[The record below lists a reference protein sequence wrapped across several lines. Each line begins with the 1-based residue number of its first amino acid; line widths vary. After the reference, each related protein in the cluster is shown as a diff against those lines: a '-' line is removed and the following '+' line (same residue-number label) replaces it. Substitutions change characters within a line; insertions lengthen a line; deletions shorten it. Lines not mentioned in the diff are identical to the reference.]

1 MNNHVTSVNF
11 TQSASDSMATDCTLA
26 VGWARYGCQLSS
38 WGANSYGQLGQGH
51 AEDKLLPGEVTPV
64 DISIQSISGGGGH
77 TLVIDD
83 EGNLFVC
90 GSNNKGQL
98 GLGHTRDVSTLTK
111 VQLPEGSVVTK
122 ATGGWDFTL
131 IITAAG
137 ELFVMG
143 SNTFGQLGSPGA
155 NQVLLP
161 VKVNVPNEEKVRDV
175 AAGLRHVVM
184 VTVSGN
190 IYCWGAGRKGQCGI
204 LVDNKPPNRLTT
216 PVLVRIPESQEKG
229 LYEMTSKH
237 RITLMGYFYTY
248 SRHVSSVVT
257 RRLPCGAM
265 HHHDQ
270 TVTRYLSL
278 MTDRDQVFVLNDQI
292 VTRYLSLITDRN
304 QMYFWGC
311 NKYGQCLKDP
321 SHCSSVTTPSPAPPR
336 DWTLSNLSSGW
347 THLLARTDEGKL
359 YSWGR
364 GDYGQLGR
372 SCDRSCDHVPT
383 QIPNIPRVLDVSC
396 GSEHNLAVTED
407 ASVFSWGWNE
417 HGICGTGDEENVY
430 KPQKVAA
437 LSKLRIQ
444 LLGCGNGQSLVYGSE
459 IT

>member
-1 MNNHVTSVNF
+1 M
-11 TQSASDSMATDCTLA
+11 
-26 VGWARYGCQLSS
+26 
-38 WGANSYGQLGQGH
+38 GQGH

-216 PVLVRIPESQEKG
+216 PVLVRIPESQE
-229 LYEMTSKH
+229 
-237 RITLMGYFYTY
+237 R
-248 SRHVSSVVT
+248 VCSVVA
-257 RRLPCGAM
+257 GS
-265 HHHDQ
+265 HHS
-270 TVTRYLSL
+270 VA
-278 MTDRDQVFVLNDQI
+278 V
-292 VTRYLSLITDRN
+292 TDRN

-444 LLGCGNGQSLVYGSE
+444 LLGCGNGHSLVYGSE